1 MRTKT
6 VLQIALIIFVTS
18 GICSCTK
25 KIYVPVE
32 SVRTEYIDRMQ
43 RDSIYVLD
51 SVRIVE
57 RNDTIFNTK
66 YKTTFR
72 YRNVRDSI
80 YIKDTIRVPFEVEK
94 IVNVEKALSF
104 YQSICVK
111 GFSFL
116 VAALLGIVAYL
127 LRKKLFAVGRWIIS
141 KVM

>member
-43 RDSIYVLD
+43 RDSIYMFD

-57 RNDTIFNTK
+57 RNDTIFHTK

-80 YIKDTIRVPFEVEK
+80 YIKDTIRVPFAVEK
-94 IVNVEKALSF
+94 IVKVEKQLSW
-104 YQSICVK
+104 YQNICIK
-111 GFSFL
+111 GFSYL
-116 VAALLGIVAYL
+116 VAALFGIVAYL
-127 LRKKLFAVGRWIIS
+127 LRKKLFAVVRWIIA
-141 KVM
+141 KVL